1 MIKNCEVVSNQMY
14 TFFLQKNYICPM
26 RNLCFFIVLFFLA
39 SCDTPKSLTKKGDKF
54 LEKELYADA
63 CYQYFKALDKKSDFI
78 EAKEGLRNSG
88 QKQINRHLDYFF
100 KASNFGE
107 QRQAIYHYRDAYALQ
122 QKINAYS
129 ISTNIPQ
136 TYTSDYK
143 KLVDDYVETS
153 YQQAMTLL
161 EEEKF
166 ADSEKLLKEIALLKP
181 DFKDV
186 NVLKDVATFEP
197 IYRQANSY
205 LESEKF
211 RSAYYEFDK
220 IPLTYKECESRK
232 QLALDAGLLTI
243 GVIKFEN
250 ATYRK
255 GGETAISALIIDEM
269 IKIDN
274 PFIKLVDRQLTTT
287 FIDEQVLGMSGQVS
301 EGTYA
306 QAGEMIGAKLLLTG
320 KLISFSKQKN
330 PIKETIKK
338 GWLEKKVKKYDAEN
352 DKYFYETK
360 YDKIKYSEFYGSNS
374 IQLGFQFQLISVETS
389 EILLTKL
396 LNVNKKDEV
405 AYAKSNHNFRNIV
418 PGNWRW
424 PNKNSPSD
432 VINKSIADKRN
443 LKALFR
449 GKANLKSIDELANEA
464 YMDISK
470 DVCNRLNNY
479 NPENE

>member
-1 MIKNCEVVSNQMY
+1 
-14 TFFLQKNYICPM
+14 
-26 RNLCFFIVLFFLA
+26 
-39 SCDTPKSLTKKGDKF
+39 
-54 LEKELYADA
+54 
-63 CYQYFKALDKKSDFI
+63 
-78 EAKEGLRNSG
+78 
-88 QKQINRHLDYFF
+88 
-100 KASNFGE
+100 
-107 QRQAIYHYRDAYALQ
+107 
-122 QKINAYS
+122 
-129 ISTNIPQ
+129 
-136 TYTSDYK
+136 
-143 KLVDDYVETS
+143 
-153 YQQAMTLL
+153 
-161 EEEKF
+161 
-166 ADSEKLLKEIALLKP
+166 
-181 DFKDV
+181 
-186 NVLKDVATFEP
+186 
-197 IYRQANSY
+197 
-205 LESEKF
+205 
-211 RSAYYEFDK
+211 
-220 IPLTYKECESRK
+220 
-232 QLALDAGLLTI
+232 
-243 GVIKFEN
+243 
-250 ATYRK
+250 
-255 GGETAISALIIDEM
+255 
-269 IKIDN
+269 
-274 PFIKLVDRQLTTT
+274 
-287 FIDEQVLGMSGQVS
+287 MSGQVS